1 VREDIRYQRSGIRK
15 RELPG
20 LGGIGEVEILR
31 AELFGSGGSVS
42 GGLDI
47 RDAGGKSWYHRGNR
61 GNVQFEEGRCRV
73 ENLSRSFR

>member
-1 VREDIRYQRSGIRK
+1 MSRMLLIARV
-15 RELPG
+15 G
-20 LGGIGEVEILR
+20 LRFFGQSYLDPVEAFR
-31 AELFGSGGSVS
+31 
-42 GGLDI
+42 GGLDV